1 MSDESSADP
10 NLWLEDV
17 TGERALEWVGQRN
30 ADTTAELTGGPRFA
44 QLKSEILDTLD
55 ADDRIPYVFRRAGY
69 LYNFWQDSAN
79 PRGLWR
85 RTTLAEYRTD
95 SPAWELLLDLDAL
108 AEQEGENWVWKGST
122 TLRPDHRRAL
132 LKLSRGGADAVVVR
146 EFDLA
151 TLTFVED
158 GFVLPEAKTRIGW
171 IDEDSVYVGT
181 DFGPDSL
188 TASGYPRLAKLWRRG
203 TDISD
208 AVTLYEAKTSD
219 ISVSASHD
227 PTEGFERD
235 LIVRSVSF
243 FTQEFYLRDGDEL
256 RRIDVPDDAEIDLH
270 REWLLV
276 WLKSAW
282 SVGGREYPAGALLA
296 ARLDEFQAGG
306 RELSVVFEPDAHTSL
321 ETFAWTR
328 AHLLL
333 NLLVD
338 VKNRLEVLTP
348 GADGWSRA
356 PLAGIPEFGS
366 IDILDTD
373 EDDSDEFMLNSSGF
387 TEPSTLWRGEVG
399 GELEILKQA
408 PARFDASG
416 LSVRQ
421 FFATS
426 ADGTRIPYFV
436 AGRPESGPAPTLL
449 NGYGGFE
456 VVKKPAY
463 SGVTGRAWLARGG
476 TYVVA
481 NIRGGGEYGPD
492 WHNAVLK
499 LNRLKTYEDFAAV
512 AADLVTRGI
521 TTVGQLGAIGG
532 SNGGLLMGV
541 MLTRY
546 PELFGGIVIQV
557 PLLDMLRYHV
567 LLAGASWMAEY
578 GDPDDETERSY
589 LRSYSPYHNLHKG
602 FPYPPAL
609 VTTSTRDD
617 RVHPGHARK
626 MVARML
632 EQRHRVWYYENTEG
646 GHADGADNEQ
656 RAFSWALTFEFLWR
670 TIGEH
675 A

>member
-10 NLWLEDV
+10 NLWLEEV

-55 ADDRIPYVFRRAGY
+55 ADDRIPYVFRRAGH

-146 EFDLA
+146 EFDLV

-203 TDISD
+203 TEISD
-208 AVTLYEAKTSD
+208 AETVYEAKTSD

-227 PTEGFERD
+227 RTEGFERD
-235 LIVRSVSF
+235 LVVRSVSF

-282 SVGGREYPAGALLA
+282 PVGGREHPAGALLA
-296 ARLDEFQAGG
+296 ARLDEFQAGN

-321 ETFAWTR
+321 ESFAWTR
-328 AHLLL
+328 SHLLL

-416 LSVRQ
+416 MSVRQ

-436 AGRPESGPAPTLL
+436 AGRSESGPAPTLL

-481 NIRGGGEYGPD
+481 NIRGGSEYGPD

-499 LNRLKTYEDFAAV
+499 LNRLKAYEDFAAV

-532 SNGGLLMGV
+532 SNGGLLTGV

-557 PLLDMLRYHV
+557 PLLDMLRYHL

-589 LRSYSPYHNLHKG
+589 LRSYSPYQNLHKG